1 MLLRSTRHRRSSR
14 FIAPPL
20 ALACTLAAGSA
31 ATGEEACV
39 PLYRKGVINLPF
51 NPAFLQVAPF
61 PTGKGAET
69 RDALLMSSFFN
80 VEKDPTGEKVARV
93 FERDLTAWIPD
104 LAGVNPAAFNA
115 QKELEILTDRAG
127 EPFRHVWPNESGR
140 VPDGVV
146 PFEAVVV
153 PGGFLATPKPG
164 RITLVNVD
172 DPKRTEFVVVEA
184 GTGTP
189 DCSAGKSPDKIRND
203 RWFYHQALFHD
214 MDGDGLKDLITA
226 RANLMP
232 FLYQC
237 PPVGELVWFRNP
249 GAALKPDVP
258 WEIRVLVGLPA
269 ETGGPEV
276 NMALSDLDA
285 DGVPEIIATHFFTS
299 DNITVFG
306 APAGG
311 QWKDVDPVRRPLRR
325 KTVMTGQGRPFA
337 VEPEDLNGDGRLEIL
352 TSNHQGDGCFDV
364 TRDALPGRVIALEQ
378 PASGKLFD
386 EDWTTRILKDNI
398 RPNPTFPKP
407 VRGPGRL
414 APNRAIAFWPERRLE
429 EREKPWIV
437 VGGDEA
443 SKVWVLRPRS
453 QQKDDWAYESVTI
466 FDINDHYGANTTQTI
481 ALDPKGEVIS
491 TIGGLAWR
499 YDRPGE
505 DGMAELYIPVFEA
518 RQVHI
523 FSFRKG
529 KRGDRVQCPAD
540 VTLACP
546 AP

>member
-1 MLLRSTRHRRSSR
+1 MHPPTVTRLPGFLLT
-14 FIAPPL
+14 FVM
-20 ALACTLAAGSA
+20 TLSAGASA
-31 ATGEEACV
+31 AADEACV
-39 PLYRKGVINLPF
+39 PLFRKGVINLPF
-51 NPAFLQVAPF
+51 NPAFLQVAAF

-80 VEKDPTGEKVARV
+80 VERDPTGETVTRY
-93 FERDLTAWIPD
+93 FERDLAAWIPD
-104 LAGVNPAAFNA
+104 LAGVNPARFNA
-115 QKELEILTDRAG
+115 RNELEILTDRAG

-146 PFEAVVV
+146 PFQAVVV

-172 DPKRTEFVVVEA
+172 DPRRTEFVVVEA

-189 DCSAGKSPDKIRND
+189 DCQAGTTADKVRND

-249 GAALKPDVP
+249 GATLKPDVP
-258 WEIRVLVGLPA
+258 WEIRILVGLPA

-276 NMALSDLDA
+276 NMALADLDA

-311 QWKDVDPVRRPLRR
+311 EWKDVDPVRRPLRR
-325 KTVMTGQGRPFA
+325 KTIMTGQGRPFA

-364 TRDALPGRVIALEQ
+364 TQDAIPGRVLALEQ

-386 EDWTTRILKDNI
+386 EDWTTHVLKDNI
-398 RPNPTFPKP
+398 RPNPTFPAP

-429 EREKPWIV
+429 HRDKPWIV

-443 SKVWVLRPRS
+443 SKVWVLRPATGS
-453 QQKDDWAYESVTI
+453 KDDWRYESVTI

-518 RQVHI
+518 RQVHV

-529 KRGDRVQCPAD
+529 RRADRLRCPAD
-540 VTLACP
+540 VRIACP
-546 AP
+546 E

>member
-1 MLLRSTRHRRSSR
+1 MAAAL
-14 FIAPPL
+14 AGVL
-20 ALACTLAAGSA
+20 ALAGTIAAGSSALA
-31 ATGEEACV
+31 AEACV
-39 PLYRKGVINLPF
+39 SLYRKGVLNVPF
-51 NPAFLQVAPF
+51 NPAFLHVTAF
-61 PTGKGAET
+61 PTGNGTET

-80 VEKDPTGEKVARV
+80 VEKDPAGEKVTRV

-104 LAGVNPAAFNA
+104 LAGVEASTFDARK
-115 QKELEILTDRAG
+115 QLEVLTDRAG
-127 EPFRHVWPNESGR
+127 EPFRHVWPNESDR

-146 PFEAVVV
+146 PFRAVVV

-164 RITLVNVD
+164 RITVVNLD
-172 DPKRTEFVVVEA
+172 DPGRTEYVVVEA

-189 DCSAGKSPDKIRND
+189 DCSAGKTPDRIRND

-214 MDGDGLKDLITA
+214 MDGDGRKDLITA

-249 GAALKPDVP
+249 GPALKPDVP
-258 WEIRVLVGLPA
+258 WEARVLVGLPA
-269 ETGGPEV
+269 ETNGPEV
-276 NMALSDLDA
+276 NLALADLDG

-311 QWKDVDPVRRPLRR
+311 QWKDVDPAQRPLRR
-325 KTVMTGQGRPFA
+325 KAIMTGQGRPFA
-337 VEPEDLNGDGRLEIL
+337 VEPEDLNGDGRIDIL

-364 TRDALPGRVIALEQ
+364 TKDAIPGRVIALEQ
-378 PASGKLFD
+378 PASGRLFD

-414 APNRAIAFWPERRLE
+414 APNRAIAFWPERALE
-429 EREKPWIV
+429 GREKPWIV

-443 SKVWVLRPRS
+443 SKVWVLKPVSER
-453 QQKDDWAYESVTI
+453 KDDWRYESVTI

-499 YDRPGE
+499 YDRPGN

-518 RQVHI
+518 RQIHV

-529 KRGDRVQCPAD
+529 RRADRVRCPAD
-540 VTLACP
+540 VTIACP

>member
-1 MLLRSTRHRRSSR
+1 MRSMPPSR
-14 FIAPPL
+14 FLVLPL
-20 ALACTLAAGSA
+20 ALALTLGAGST
-31 ATGEEACV
+31 ATGDEACV

-51 NPAFLQVAPF
+51 NPAFLHVTAF
-61 PTGKGAET
+61 PTGNGTET

-80 VEKDPTGEKVARV
+80 VEKDAAGEKVTRV

-104 LAGVNPAAFNA
+104 LAGVDPATFDARR
-115 QKELEILTDRAG
+115 ELEILTDRAG
-127 EPFRHVWPNESGR
+127 EPYKHVWPNESDR

-146 PFEAVVV
+146 PFRAVVV
-153 PGGFLATPKPG
+153 PGGFLSTPKPG

-172 DPKRTEFVVVEA
+172 DPKRTEYVVVEA

-189 DCSAGKSPDKIRND
+189 DCSAGRNPDQIRND

-249 GAALKPDVP
+249 GAALKADVP
-258 WEIRVLVGLPA
+258 WEVRVLVGLPA
-269 ETGGPEV
+269 ETNGPEV
-276 NMALSDLDA
+276 NMALADLDG

-299 DNITVFG
+299 DNISVFG

-311 QWKDVDPVRRPLRR
+311 QWKDVDPVKRPLRR
-325 KTVMTGQGRPFA
+325 KVIMTGQGRPFA
-337 VEPEDLNGDGRLEIL
+337 VEPDDLNGDGRLEIL

-364 TRDALPGRVIALEQ
+364 TQDVIPGRVIALEQ

-386 EDWTTRILKDNI
+386 EAWTTHILKDNI

-414 APNRAIAFWPERRLE
+414 APNRAVAFWPERKLE
-429 EREKPWIV
+429 GATKPWIV

-443 SKVWVLRPRS
+443 SKVWVLKPASR
-453 QQKDDWAYESVTI
+453 KTDDWRYESVTI
-466 FDINDHYGANTTQTI
+466 FDINAHYGANTTQTL

-499 YDRPGE
+499 YDRPGP
-505 DGMAELYIPVFEA
+505 DGKAELYIPVFEA

-529 KRGDRVQCPAD
+529 RRADRVRCPAD
-540 VTLACP
+540 VTIACP

>member
-1 MLLRSTRHRRSSR
+1 MHRLPPSR
-14 FIAPPL
+14 LVALPL
-20 ALACTLAAGSA
+20 ALACTLAAGST
-31 ATGEEACV
+31 ATGGEACV
-39 PLYRKGVINLPF
+39 PLYRKGIINLPF
-51 NPAFLQVAPF
+51 NPAFLQVAAF
-61 PTGKGAET
+61 PTGNGTET

-80 VEKDPTGEKVARV
+80 VEKDPAGEKVTRV

-104 LAGVNPAAFNA
+104 LASVNPATFDAR
-115 QKELEILTDRAG
+115 KELEVLTDRAG

-140 VPDGVV
+140 VPEGVV
-146 PFEAVVV
+146 PFAAVVV

-172 DPKRTEFVVVEA
+172 DPRRTEYVVVEA

-189 DCSAGKSPDKIRND
+189 DCTAGKEPGQVRND

-232 FLYQC
+232 FMYQC

-269 ETGGPEV
+269 ETNGPEV
-276 NMALSDLDA
+276 NMALSDLDG

-299 DNITVFG
+299 DHITVFG

-311 QWKDVDPVRRPLRR
+311 QWKDVDPERRPLRR
-325 KTVMTGQGRPFA
+325 KTIMTGQGRPFA

-364 TRDALPGRVIALEQ
+364 TQDVIPGRVIALEQ
-378 PASGKLFD
+378 PASGRLFD
-386 EDWTTRILKDNI
+386 EDWSTHILKDNI

-414 APNRAIAFWPERRLE
+414 APNRAIAFWPARKLE
-429 EREKPWIV
+429 ESTKPWIV

-443 SKVWVLRPRS
+443 SKVWVLKPASSR
-453 QQKDDWAYESVTI
+453 QDDWRYESVTI
-466 FDINDHYGANTTQTI
+466 FDINEHYGANTTQTI

-499 YDRPGE
+499 YDRPGK

-529 KRGDRVQCPAD
+529 KRANRVRCPTD
-540 VTLACP
+540 ITIACP